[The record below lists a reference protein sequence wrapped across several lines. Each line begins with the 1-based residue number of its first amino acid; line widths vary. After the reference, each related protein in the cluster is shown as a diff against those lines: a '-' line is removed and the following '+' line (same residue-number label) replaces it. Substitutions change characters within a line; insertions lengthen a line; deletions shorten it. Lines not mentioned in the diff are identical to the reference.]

1 MVVELR
7 PQDLHLLPLLE
18 GGAGDYAVVLRFRD
32 WNEEIER
39 GVRELAGFLAP
50 YLRYWGFDPQ
60 EKTATYT
67 LSNVTPQSVG
77 GVLLNFFFNTAIGAA
92 ILGMLASLLFVHLAP
107 EWLSML
113 LVVFGLMYLMKYLEA
128 EKR

>member
-18 GGAGDYAVVLRFRD
+18 GGAGDYCVVLRFKD

-39 GVRELAGFLAP
+39 GVRELANFLAP

-60 EKTATYT
+60 QKTATYA
-67 LSNVTPQSVG
+67 LSGVTPQSVG
-77 GVLLNFFFNTAIGAA
+77 SLLLNFFFGTAIGGV
-92 ILGMLASLLFVHLAP
+92 ILAMLASLLFVHLAP
-107 EWLSML
+107 EWLTML
-113 LVVFGLMYLMKYLEA
+113 IAMFGMMYLMKYLE